1 MLKFETHTAL
11 RMWLQK
17 RVADLAAALAGRPLP
32 YNVFEQTSPHYA
44 RFPDPPKNERGTV
57 KANYLGQRYYNGM
70 YPRWIMWNYKEP
82 ETLYI
87 NVDFLIATY
96 KQHVYDSVDKVAF
109 DAIITLAKEYAA
121 RLVIHDRCAQDPDP
135 GAIKLYWRTN
145 NNSNLPVSFESWV
158 TPEILKKFED
168 S

>member
-1 MLKFETHTAL
+1 
-11 RMWLQK
+11 
-17 RVADLAAALAGRPLP
+17 
-32 YNVFEQTSPHYA
+32 
-44 RFPDPPKNERGTV
+44 
-57 KANYLGQRYYNGM
+57 
-70 YPRWIMWNYKEP
+70 MWNYKEP

-96 KQHVYDSVDKVAF
+96 KQHVYDVVDKVAF
-109 DAIITLAKEYAA
+109 DAIMTLAKEYAA
-121 RLVIHDRCAQDPDP
+121 RLVIHDRGAQDPDP
-135 GAIKLYWRTN
+135 GAIKLFWRTN